1 MYISLKSHELLIILS
16 SPWVLNTVKA
26 KIKNSQN
33 SKFAKK
39 MKIHHEDNLS
49 HLGERGQSP
58 FGKASKKYFF
68 KVYKIANAASKSFG
82 ISTPNTDEHATCGV
96 ISSWYLQ

>member
-1 MYISLKSHELLIILS
+1 MNLLDKQSPITPDKMNLTILTTSIGPVDLVFIFKMYISLKSHELLIILS

-39 MKIHHEDNLS
+39 
-49 HLGERGQSP
+49 
-58 FGKASKKYFF
+58 
-68 KVYKIANAASKSFG
+68 
-82 ISTPNTDEHATCGV
+82 
-96 ISSWYLQ
+96 